1 MFSCVEPLTEDYCGV
16 EPVTHPPD
24 IIETRPPPFVD
35 EDKLRQ
41 IYQRTDSAILGGKI
55 VSTCY
60 RMLFVQK
67 NFEILCSDSSIYG
80 GKILSVCCKRF
91 SVQTFQNFMLCF
103 NLVKHSDC
111 SDTRQIFFGI
121 LSITYVVIG
130 KPHLLNKP

>member
-24 IIETRPPPFVD
+24 IIETRPPPVVD

-55 VSTCY
+55 VSACY

-67 NFEILCSDSSIYG
+67 NFEILCCDSSIFG
-80 GKILSVCCKRF
+80 GMSVFCKRF
-91 SVQTFQNFMLCF
+91 SVQTF
-103 NLVKHSDC
+103 
-111 SDTRQIFFGI
+111 
-121 LSITYVVIG
+121 
-130 KPHLLNKP
+130 

>member
-24 IIETRPPPFVD
+24 IIETRPPPEVD

-55 VSTCY
+55 VSACY

-67 NFEILCSDSSIYG
+67 ILKYCALTHPY
-80 GKILSVCCKRF
+80 L
-91 SVQTFQNFMLCF
+91 
-103 NLVKHSDC
+103 
-111 SDTRQIFFGI
+111 GI
-121 LSITYVVIG
+121 
-130 KPHLLNKP
+130 K